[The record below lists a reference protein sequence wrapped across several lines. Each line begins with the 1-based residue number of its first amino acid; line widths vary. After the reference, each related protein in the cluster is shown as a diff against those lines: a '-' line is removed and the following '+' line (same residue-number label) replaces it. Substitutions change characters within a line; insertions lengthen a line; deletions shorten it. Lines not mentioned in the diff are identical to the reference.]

1 MHVVW
6 KEYAT
11 ENTTHNT
18 LFTMGIGTINNRTYG
33 GIILGVAVRGQIAKT
48 RIFRFRRGNGYYNAL
63 LGTQYQ
69 DQYDYF
75 LPTGYATANVGG
87 ARQQWIA
94 AVHKWRYDLT
104 AAQKKT
110 YNIRASKG
118 LRMSGYN
125 LFMREAMK
133 GLVQMYVDRGDPAAM
148 DYVKTDLTIDGAWHD
163 LNLSAIV
170 PAGAKAV
177 LLRTSLQSGAATDKI
192 RYRKNGNTNE
202 INACGCES
210 LRANVARTRLG
221 VTAIDANRVIEYNA
235 DNIAWTTLELVV
247 RGWWT

>member
-1 MHVVW
+1 
-6 KEYAT
+6 
-11 ENTTHNT
+11 
-18 LFTMGIGTINNRTYG
+18 MGIGTINNRTYG
-33 GIILGVAVRGQIAKT
+33 GIILGVAIRGSIAKT
-48 RIFRFRRGNGYYNAL
+48 KTFRFRRGNGSYNAK
-63 LGTQYQ
+63 LGTFYQ

-104 AAQKKT
+104 AAQKES

-118 LRMSGYN
+118 LRMTGFN

-133 GLVQMYVDRGDPAAM
+133 GLIEMFVDRGDPAAY
-148 DYVKTDLTIDGAWHD
+148 DKIKTGLTIDGAWHD
-163 LNLSAIV
+163 WDLSSIV

-177 LLRTSLQSGAATDKI
+177 LLRGEIEGNTIYWRIFFREK
-192 RYRKNGNTNE
+192 GNTNE
-202 INACGCES
+202 INACAMETI
-210 LRANVARTRLG
+210 RANIPRCRSMICAV
-221 VTAIDANRVIEYNA
+221 DSNRILQYKA
-235 DNIAWTTLELVV
+235 DNQAWTTLNLVV